1 MTRLVELRALID
13 RLMALSPENHHPE
26 EDRAMTQWRPPQPD
40 LFMTPPPYDLPPPQR
55 ATVVKL
61 LKVLLAEVTSNAASA
76 NDRMDH
82 QGAHDDQDHS

>member
-1 MTRLVELRALID
+1 MRRWKL
-13 RLMALSPENHHPE
+13 
-26 EDRAMTQWRPPQPD
+26 PQPD
-40 LFMTPPPYDLPPPQR
+40 LFMTPQHYDLLPTQR
-55 ATVVKL
+55 TTVVRL